1 MLKGSSSTSGKS
13 GRSVSSSMQR
23 EKIMDVSDLA
33 ALPRGRAILTSS
45 GMPAGLI
52 DLQHYS
58 SKPYAQ
64 DIEDSKKYYK
74 SKVYS
79 QINF

>member
-1 MLKGSSSTSGKS
+1 
-13 GRSVSSSMQR
+13 MQR
-23 EKIMDVSDLA
+23 EKIMEVSDLA

-58 SKPYAQ
+58 SKPYSQ
-64 DIEDSKKYYK
+64 DIEDSKSYYEGVATQ
-74 SKVYS
+74 KVVPKPR
-79 QINF
+79 